1 MARTISSKGLL
12 ADLWP
17 GSPEGGGLHLASLE
31 RQFPSR
37 LLAQSCGYIAAKR
50 ERLDAVFTTDAFSF
64 ILRGSGSYAYGG
76 RTWKVRA
83 PCVLTQRIGERFAY
97 GPDTDWE
104 EIWFVIDERSRDEV
118 RHLGL
123 LDPRQSLWYIG
134 EPEPV
139 LDLLRILLSWL
150 RRRDEPGAADRID
163 RQLELLVIESLLRR
177 SPGDLDERR
186 LAIRS
191 VRAALE
197 GATQGD
203 PDPVALA
210 QAQGLAPATFRRWW
224 QREVGVSPG
233 KHLLRLRLTRA
244 CRLLVETDQAITAI
258 AAQVGFADPLYF
270 SRRFRFGMGISPSA
284 YRERHQ
290 VWRRK

>member
-1 MARTISSKGLL
+1 MARHQTTPGLL

-17 GSPEGGGLHLASLE
+17 GSPEGGGMHLRSLE
-31 RQFPSR
+31 RQFPSHFR
-37 LLAQSCGYIAAKR
+37 TRDCGYLPAKR
-50 ERLDAVFTTDAFSF
+50 DTLDTIFTTDAFSF
-64 ILRGSGSYAYGG
+64 ILRGSGSYACGG

-83 PCVLTQRIGERFAY
+83 PCVLTQRIGERFTY
-97 GPDTDWE
+97 GPEPEWE
-104 EIWFVIDERSRDEV
+104 ELWFAVDVGSRDEV
-118 RHLGL
+118 RRLGL
-123 LDPRQSLWYIG
+123 LDPRQPLWYIG

-139 LDLLRILLSWL
+139 LDLLRTLLGWL

-163 RQLELLVIESLLRR
+163 RQLELLLVESLLRR

-186 LAIRS
+186 LAIRG

-197 GATQGD
+197 GAIQGD

-210 QAQGLAPATFRRWW
+210 KAQGLAPATFRRWW

-233 KHLLRLRLTRA
+233 KHLLSLRLTRA
-244 CRLLVETDQAITAI
+244 CRLLVETDQDIAAI

-270 SRRFRFGMGISPSA
+270 SRRFRQGMGQSPTG

-290 VWRRK
+290 VWRR